1 VLVRDGSA
9 TDLEQVYRAQS
20 ERLYRA
26 LLAYSG
32 DPRVAEDA
40 LAEAFAQAL
49 RNRGQMRDP
58 TRWVWSVSFRL
69 AKGELAQR
77 GRESGELVDTGY
89 DMPEPMRDL
98 LTALAKL
105 SPKQRACIVLFHF
118 ADYPVKEIAKMLD
131 TSSAAVKVHLSQGRK
146 RLRVWLSEGA
156 LDG

>member
-1 VLVRDGSA
+1 MTDGSA
-9 TDLEQVYRAQS
+9 TDLEKVYRAQS

-40 LAEAFAQAL
+40 LAEAFAHAL

-58 TRWVWSVSFRL
+58 TRWVWSVAFRV
-69 AKGELAQR
+69 AKGQLAQR
-77 GRESGELVDTGY
+77 HRESGELTDLGY

-98 LTALAKL
+98 LAALAEL
-105 SPKQRACIVLFHF
+105 SPMQRASIVLFHF

-146 RLRVWLSEGA
+146 RMRVWLSEEPS
-156 LDG
+156 DV